1 MVSRRES
8 RLVVIDLLDVSKGEW
23 KQFSHELGILSNKK
37 DRMKK
42 KNKVI
47 LEKKQNLLQK
57 YV

>member
-8 RLVVIDLLDVSKGEW
+8 RLVVSDLIDVSKGEW
-23 KQFSHELGILSNKK
+23 KQFSHEFGILSNKK

-47 LEKKQNLLQK
+47 LEKK
-57 YV
+57 